1 MNVRPEQLESSLN
14 KRLDA
19 LYVLVGDDWLQVD
32 EARDAIRV
40 ATRRAGVEERI
51 RVEAEAR
58 YDWNALQ
65 HLGASRSLF
74 AERRLIDLRL
84 PTGKP
89 GKEGGEFLRKLAD
102 QVAEGSDDIWMIS
115 LPKLD
120 LATQKTA
127 WFSRLSAA
135 GMTITFWPIGLRDLP
150 GWIAQRGRKLGLQVD
165 ADAAQLIA
173 ERVEGNLLAARQELD
188 KLALLQPEGVITPDY
203 LMETVAD
210 QSRFNTFDL
219 GDALLAG
226 DRGRAVHLLQRLRV
240 EGVDAILVLWVLTR
254 ELRLLISC
262 SEDPAAIERLRVPR
276 NRQPAY
282 ARAARRRG
290 PDFWM
295 RLLGRCAEI
304 DRSIKGVGPGDPW
317 QMLDRVVLAGC
328 VASPAR

>member
-1 MNVRPEQLESSLN
+1 MNVRSEQLDAVLS
-14 KRLDA
+14 KRLGP

-32 EARDAIRV
+32 EARDAIR
-40 ATRRAGVEERI
+40 AAARLAGIDERI

-58 YDWNALQ
+58 YDWSSLQ
-65 HLGASRSLF
+65 HLSASRSLF
-74 AERRLIDLRL
+74 ATRRLIDLRL

-89 GKEGGEFLRKLAD
+89 GKEGGESLRQIAA
-102 QVAEGSDDIWMIS
+102 QATEGTDDIWMVS

-127 WFSRLSAA
+127 WFSCLTAA
-135 GMTITFWPIGLRDLP
+135 GVTVTFWPISLRDLP
-150 GWIAQRGRKLGLQVD
+150 GWIVQRGRKLDLRIEPE
-165 ADAAQLIA
+165 AAQLIA
-173 ERVEGNLLAARQELD
+173 ERVEGNLLAAKQELD
-188 KLALLQPEGVITPDY
+188 KLTLMDRTVSITAEY

-219 GDALLAG
+219 GDALLSG
-226 DRGRAVHLLQRLRV
+226 DRGRAVHLLQRLRE

-254 ELRLLISC
+254 ELRLLASV
-262 SEDPAAIERLRVPR
+262 SDDPAAVERIRVPR

-290 PDFWM
+290 ADFWLK
-295 RLLGRCAEI
+295 LLGRCAEI
-304 DRSIKGVGPGDPW
+304 DRAIKGVAPGNPW

-328 VASPAR
+328 VSSGR